1 MINQLYV
8 DWLVGW
14 IKNGTINIKTKQPF
28 KLDDIKVQEYTG
40 AVVAEFKQEVVDGRI
55 TEEQYKQYTGQDYI
69 VQ

>member
-28 KLDDIKVQEYTG
+28 KLDDIKVQEYKD
-40 AVVAEFKQEVVDGRI
+40 AVNAILNPAQ
-55 TEEQYKQYTGQDYI
+55 
-69 VQ
+69 